1 MSAYGIIRSPTGNI
15 AIHADGAAVTKVFWT
30 NEPEHAPSGD
40 QDDRSVVHVATGQI
54 NAYFEDPKTVF
65 DLPLHATGN
74 DFEHAVWRAMQ
85 AIPSGHTASYGD
97 LAGIVGRPAR
107 AVGGACGRNPIP
119 IVVPCHRVIAA
130 DGRLTGFSGGDG
142 IETKRWLLRHEGALL
157 I

>member
-30 NEPEHAPSGD
+30 GEQLQPPTGNPEDMA
-40 QDDRSVVHVATGQI
+40 VVAAAAGQI
-54 NAYFEDPKTVF
+54 DAYFRDASTVF
-65 DLPLHATGN
+65 DLPLRATGN

-85 AIPSGHTASYGD
+85 AIPSGRTASYGD
-97 LAGIVGRPAR
+97 LGQTVGRPAR

-142 IETKRWLLRHEGALL
+142 VETKRWLLRHEGALL